1 VGDRFAIED
10 IKFVLGEHALVI
22 RDKFPEFAKVI
33 EKTGIEVVHETKTTA
48 IELANLALEKLL
60 NAHPN
65 LREDASCLLYVSQSP
80 DCYLPSGACTL
91 QNLSGLPT
99 SILAFDIGQGCSG
112 FVQALTVA
120 AKLVNRFENILI
132 VCADTY
138 RSKLNLSDRST
149 STVFSDGAS
158 AVWISNRPKLEI
170 LAESHSTD
178 GSGGKYLYQK
188 ISKDEKNSYLVMSGA
203 DVLLFTRRVVP
214 GEIESVLTNAGLSSS
229 EVSYCFLHQASKLVL
244 DGLSSRFNGIQSIPT
259 NISQIGN
266 TVSSSIPILMSE
278 FLDEI
283 NDSVSIVSGFGVGLS
298 TATAV
303 LGNTELLKNRLDMES
318 GMI

>member
-10 IKFVLGEHALVI
+10 IQFVLGEHALVI

-33 EKTGIEVVHETKTTA
+33 EKTGIEVVHETNLTA
-48 IELANLALEKLL
+48 IELANLALKKLL
-60 NAHPN
+60 DANPI
-65 LREDASCLLYVSQSP
+65 LREGASCLLYVSQSP
-80 DCYLPSGACTL
+80 DNYLPSGACTL
-91 QNLSGLPT
+91 QNLSGLHT

-120 AKLVNRFENILI
+120 AKLVNYFENIVI

-138 RSKLNLSDRST
+138 RSKLDRSDRST

-158 AVWISNRPKLEI
+158 ATWISNRPKLEI

-178 GSGGKYLYQK
+178 GSGGKYLYHK
-188 ISKDEKNSYLVMSGA
+188 IPKIGENSHLVMSGA

-214 GEIESVLTNAGLSSS
+214 MEIEIVLTNSGLPAS
-229 EVSYCFLHQASKLVL
+229 EISYCFLHQASKLVL
-244 DGLSSRFNGIQSIPT
+244 DGLASKFNDIKCIPS

-266 TVSSSIPILMSE
+266 TVSSTIPILMSE
-278 FLDEI
+278 YLMHI
-283 NDSVSIVSGFGVGLS
+283 NESVSILSGFGVGLS
-298 TATAV
+298 TATLV
-303 LGNTELLKNRLDMES
+303 LGNTELLAKC
-318 GMI
+318 

>member
-1 VGDRFAIED
+1 MGDRFAIED
-10 IKFVLGEHALVI
+10 IQFVLGEHALVI
-22 RDKFPEFAKVI
+22 RDEFPEFAKVI
-33 EKTGIEVVHETKTTA
+33 EKTGIEIVHETNSTA
-48 IELANLALEKLL
+48 INLAYLALEKLL
-60 NAHPN
+60 VSHPT
-65 LREDASCLLYVSQSP
+65 LRKEVSCLLYVSQSP
-80 DCYLPSGACTL
+80 DSYLPSGACTL
-91 QNLSGLPT
+91 QNLSDLPT
-99 SILAFDIGQGCSG
+99 SILAFDISQGCSG

-120 AKLVNRFENILI
+120 AKLINRFENIVI

-138 RSKLNLSDRST
+138 RSKLDKSDRST

-158 AVWISNRPKLEI
+158 ATWISNRPKLEI

-188 ISKDEKNSYLVMSGA
+188 ISKDRENSHLVMSGA

-214 GEIESVLTNAGLSSS
+214 REIDNVLSISGLSASKI
-229 EVSYCFLHQASKLVL
+229 SYCFLHQASKLVL
-244 DGLSSRFNGIQSIPT
+244 DSLAVRFNDIKCIPS

-266 TVSSSIPILMSE
+266 TVSSSIPILMSD
-278 FLDEI
+278 FLNDI

-303 LGNTELLKNRLDMES
+303 LGNTELLAN
-318 GMI
+318 

>member
-1 VGDRFAIED
+1 MGDRFAIED
-10 IKFVLGEHALVI
+10 IQFVLGEHALVI
-22 RDKFPEFAKVI
+22 RDEFPEFAKVI
-33 EKTGIEVVHETKTTA
+33 EKTGIEIVHETNSTA
-48 IELANLALEKLL
+48 INLAYLALEKLL
-60 NAHPN
+60 VSHPT
-65 LREDASCLLYVSQSP
+65 LRKEVSCLLYVSQSP
-80 DCYLPSGACTL
+80 DSYLPSGACTL
-91 QNLSGLPT
+91 QNLSDLPT
-99 SILAFDIGQGCSG
+99 SILAFDISQGCSG

-120 AKLVNRFENILI
+120 AKLINRFENIVI

-138 RSKLNLSDRST
+138 RSKLDKSDRST

-158 AVWISNRPKLEI
+158 ATWISNRPKLEI

-188 ISKDEKNSYLVMSGA
+188 ISKDRENSHLVMSGA

-214 GEIESVLTNAGLSSS
+214 REIDNVLSISGLSASKIS
-229 EVSYCFLHQASKLVL
+229 NCFLHQASKLVL
-244 DGLSSRFNGIQSIPT
+244 DGLAVRFNDIKCIPS

-266 TVSSSIPILMSE
+266 TVSSSIPILMSD
-278 FLDEI
+278 FLNDI

-303 LGNTELLKNRLDMES
+303 LGNTELLAN
-318 GMI
+318 